1 MARLTRR
8 LESHMRAVFTIL
20 LVVVVSMAV
29 RAQEPP
35 PVLPIAS
42 PPPFD
47 EWLTALRAEAIE
59 RGISSELV
67 ERAFAGIKPVEQILE
82 RDRSQTEFTLELD
95 DYLKRR
101 IDAPTIRIAR
111 RMYAK
116 HRAVLQRVEKEY
128 RVPARVIVSIWGLE
142 SNFGRFSGV
151 RPTIPALVTLA
162 YDPRRGTMFRNE
174 LFSALEIVNRGDIE
188 LERLKGSWAGAL
200 GQPQFMPSSYL
211 EYAQDFDRDGRKDI
225 WSSQADVFASIAY
238 FLQQHGWAAGEAWGR
253 EVRLPNAIEESITDL
268 PRRDTGCRARRLMTD
283 PKPVTEWGQLGV
295 RNVDGRKLPV
305 SAMAASFVEAGKRT
319 FLLYNNYE
327 ALLGYNC
334 SHSYALSVGLLA
346 DAIR

>member
-1 MARLTRR
+1 
-8 LESHMRAVFTIL
+8 MRAVCGIL
-20 LVVVVSMAV
+20 FALVVVSANG

-35 PVLPIAS
+35 PVAPVAV

-59 RGISSELV
+59 RGIASHLV
-67 ERAFAGIKPVEQILE
+67 DRAFADIKPVEQIIQ
-82 RDRSQTEFTLELD
+82 RDRTQAEFTLALD

-101 IDAPTIRIAR
+101 LTTPTVRLAR
-111 RMYAK
+111 QMHNR
-116 HRAVLQRVEKEY
+116 HRRLLERVEKEY
-128 RVPARVIVSIWGLE
+128 GVPARIIVAVWGLE

-162 YDPRRGTMFRNE
+162 YDPRRATLFRSE

-211 EYAQDFDRDGRKDI
+211 EYAQDFDDDGRKDI
-225 WSSQADVFASIAY
+225 WSSQADVFASIAF
-238 FLQQHGWAAGEAWGR
+238 FLRRHGWETGKAWGR
-253 EVRLPNAIEESITDL
+253 EVRMSSIVQKAVL
-268 PRRDTGCRARRLMTD
+268 SIPRREEGCRARRLMTN
-283 PKPVTEWGQLGV
+283 PRPIEEW
-295 RNVDGRKLPV
+295 RKLGLQTMTGRRLPGT
-305 SAMAASFVEAGKRT
+305 AIPASLVDAGKRT
-319 FLLYNNYE
+319 FLLYDNYE

-334 SHSYALSVGLLA
+334 AHSYALSVGLLA
-346 DAIR
+346 DRLR

>member
-1 MARLTRR
+1 
-8 LESHMRAVFTIL
+8 MRAVWWVL
-20 LVVVVSMAV
+20 LVVMVVSLDA

-35 PVLPIAS
+35 PVVPVAS

-59 RGISSELV
+59 RGISAELLD
-67 ERAFAGIKPVEQILE
+67 RAFAEIEPVEQIID
-82 RDRSQTEFTLELD
+82 RDRTQAEFTLALD

-101 IDAPTIRIAR
+101 LASPTVRIAR
-111 RMYAK
+111 QMYAK
-116 HRAVLQRVEKEY
+116 HRKLLLRVEKEY
-128 RVPARVIVSIWGLE
+128 GVPARIVVAVWGLE

-162 YDPRRGTMFRNE
+162 YDPRRSTMFRNE

-211 EYAQDFDRDGRKDI
+211 AYAQDFDDDGRKDI
-225 WSSQADVFASIAY
+225 WSSQADVFASIAF
-238 FLQQHGWAAGEAWGR
+238 FLQKHGWTPGRTWGR
-253 EVRLPNAIEESITDL
+253 EVRMSSIVQKAVLAI
-268 PRRDTGCRARRLMTD
+268 PRREEGCRARRLMTD
-283 PKPVTEWGQLGV
+283 PRHIREWRKMGLQTM
-295 RNVDGRKLPV
+295 GRGRLPG
-305 SAMAASFVEAGKRT
+305 ADLAASLVDAGRRT
-319 FLLYNNYE
+319 FLLYDNYE

-346 DAIR
+346 DRIR